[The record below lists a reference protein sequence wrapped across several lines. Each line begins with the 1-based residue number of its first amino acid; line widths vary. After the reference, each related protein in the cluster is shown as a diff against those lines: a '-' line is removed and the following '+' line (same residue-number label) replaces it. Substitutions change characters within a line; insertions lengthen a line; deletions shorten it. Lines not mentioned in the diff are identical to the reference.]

1 MQIIL
6 RDYHITDKKYL
17 ALLFY
22 QIQQKEFSWIDKN
35 TLSLTDF
42 EHSTEGE
49 RIFVAEVNGK
59 IAGFI
64 SVWTPDK
71 FIHNLFVVKNFR
83 HLHIGQALIEKVLL
97 TFGKPLTLKCIAQN
111 KTALQFYLSHGWIIQ
126 EDGICDEGTY
136 YLMILE

>member
-6 RDYHITDKKYL
+6 RDYHITDKRYL
-17 ALLFY
+17 GLLGY
-22 QIQQKEFSWIDKN
+22 RVQQE
-35 TLSLTDF
+35 
-42 EHSTEGE
+42 E
-49 RIFVAEVNGK
+49 

-97 TFGKPLTLKCIAQN
+97 TFGKPLTPKCIAQN
-111 KTALQFYLSHGWIIQ
+111 KTALQFCLSHGCIIQ
-126 EDGICDEGTY
+126 EYGICDEGTY